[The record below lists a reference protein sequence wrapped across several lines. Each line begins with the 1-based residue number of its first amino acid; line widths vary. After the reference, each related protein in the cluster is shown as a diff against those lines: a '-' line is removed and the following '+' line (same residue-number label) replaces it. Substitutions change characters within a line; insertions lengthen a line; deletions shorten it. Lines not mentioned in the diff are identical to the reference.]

1 MDYRELVDGLER
13 SGALLAGAL
22 EGESDEALRW
32 QPAPGRWSLL
42 EILGHLCDE
51 EAADFSVRLRLIVE
65 SPEADWPPID
75 PEGWVRERRHNEAE
89 PGSLI
94 RRFRLARGENLV
106 WLRGLD
112 ASAMKAVH
120 THPKFGS
127 MRAGDM
133 FAAWC
138 AHDLLHLAQV
148 ARTKLAWMR
157 KLGAPYDTGY
167 AG

>member
-1 MDYRELVDGLER
+1 MDFHELVDGLER
-13 SGALLAGAL
+13 SGALLAGAF
-22 EGESDEALRW
+22 EGVTDEAMRW
-32 QPAPGRWSLL
+32 KPAPERWSLL

-75 PEGWVRERRHNEAE
+75 PEGWVRERQHNEGD
-89 PGSLI
+89 PGELV
-94 RRFRLARGENLV
+94 RRFRLARAGNLL

-112 ASAMKAVH
+112 PAALETVH
-120 THPKFGS
+120 THPRFGS

-148 ARTKLAWMR
+148 ARTNLDRVR
-157 KLGAPYDTGY
+157 KLGKPYDTGY